1 MKNSKKSFGQKNRFF
16 TSLNKILF
24 ITLTYIFMQV
34 SSMNAQVNLNSGGVA
49 AQTPQITLPIGTNPV
64 FAELYNRIK
73 NGGECFDAKV
83 SSVSTKNNNY
93 AFVSFAYGFIEKD
106 GYNLK
111 TILYQTEFDDRNN
124 FQGAKTKEEIAIIN
138 TGSNAIG
145 VNVKMITWGN
155 RTLRLTNVN
164 ITKESYGYFIT
175 GKITDGNRTVYYT
188 IGIYKTTCLI

>member
-73 NGGECFDAKV
+73 NGGECFGAKV

-93 AFVSFAYGFIEKD
+93 AFVSFAHDPLLEID

-111 TILYQTEFDDRNN
+111 MGLATEFDDRNN
-124 FQGAKTKEEIAIIN
+124 FQGTPTQEEIAIIN

-145 VNVKMITWGN
+145 INVKTITWGN
-155 RTLRLTNVN
+155 QTLRLTHAS

>member
-49 AQTPQITLPIGTNPV
+49 AQTPQITLPTGTNPV

-73 NGGECFDAKV
+73 NGGECFGAKV

-93 AFVSFAYGFIEKD
+93 AFVSFAHDPLLEID

-111 TILYQTEFDDRNN
+111 MGLATEFDDRNN
-124 FQGAKTKEEIAIIN
+124 FQGTPTQEEIAIIN

-145 VNVKMITWGN
+145 INVKTITWGN
-155 RTLRLTNVN
+155 QTLRLTHVN
-164 ITKESYGYFIT
+164 IAKESYGYFIT

-188 IGIYKTTCLI
+188 IGVYKTTCLF